1 MNSLPRPQN
10 FNARC
15 SVLKTE
21 CPRCKGWVTLPFQTG
36 AAEVVCK
43 ACSESIPV
51 KDVHVSAGPFMIY
64 RDVLTGSLI
73 KYKRLLAEAEIEIAE
88 LRKKDTLTGSYG
100 VSIKSLGLFINNLK
114 ELLDGCRFDPRHPLT
129 QDTETEYLLDGRA
142 YKGALVNISVTGV
155 CLDTK
160 KNSERTRLW
169 SEIAVRLS
177 DNGKEFL
184 IPGKIMW
191 IGKTSLIGVKFTS
204 VDDETQEFLKAFII
218 EKSLSLGK

>member
-1 MNSLPRPQN
+1 M
-10 FNARC
+10 
-15 SVLKTE
+15 LKTE

-36 AAEVVCK
+36 ATEIVCK
-43 ACSESIPV
+43 ACSESIPI

-73 KYKRLLAEAEIEIAE
+73 KYKRLLAEAEMEIEG
-88 LRKKDTLTGSYG
+88 LRKKEALTGSYG

-114 ELLDGCRFDPRHPLT
+114 ELLDGCRFDPRHPLAEAA
-129 QDTETEYLLDGRA
+129 ETEYVLDGRA

-155 CLDTK
+155 CLDTRK
-160 KNSERTRLW
+160 SAERTRLW
-169 SEIAVRLS
+169 SEISVRLS
-177 DNGKEFL
+177 DKGKEFL

-204 VDDETQEFLKAFII
+204 VDDETMEFLKAFII
-218 EKSLSLGK
+218 EKSILLGK